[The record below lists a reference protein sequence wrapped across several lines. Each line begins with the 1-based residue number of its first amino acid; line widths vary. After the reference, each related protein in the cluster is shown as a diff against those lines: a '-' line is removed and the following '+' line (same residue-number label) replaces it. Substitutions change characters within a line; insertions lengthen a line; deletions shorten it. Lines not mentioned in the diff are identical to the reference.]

1 MKAIVCTKYGAP
13 DVLQLKELEKPT
25 PRDNEALIKI
35 YATTVET
42 GDCEMRR
49 FQIPILYWLFLR
61 IMMGLIKPRKNT
73 ILGQQLAGEVE
84 SVGKDVKRF
93 KKGDKVY
100 ATTGIGFSAYAEYI
114 CLPEELQGMGGVM
127 AIMPTNMNYE
137 QAAAVPVG
145 GLNSLHF
152 LRKAK
157 IQSGE
162 KILIYGTSGS
172 IGTFAV
178 QLAKHF
184 GADVTGVC
192 STSKMELVKSLG
204 ADKVIDYTK
213 EDFTKSGQIY
223 DVIFDTIGK
232 SPFSHS
238 LKSLK
243 SNGRYLLANPTLF
256 QQIRGL
262 WISMTSSKKVIF
274 EIANEKA
281 EDLTYLKELVE
292 KGKITTVI
300 DRRYP
305 LEQMVEA
312 HRYVE
317 EGHKKG
323 NVIITMEQSH
333 SN

>member
-1 MKAIVCTKYGAP
+1 MKAIVCTKYGPP
-13 DVLQLKELEKPT
+13 DVLRLKELEKPI
-25 PRDNEALIKI
+25 PRDNEVLIKI

-100 ATTGIGFSAYAEYI
+100 ATTGIGFSAYAEYV
-114 CLPEELQGMGGVM
+114 CLPEEQQGMAGVM
-127 AIMPTNMNYE
+127 AIMPTTMNYE

-152 LRKAK
+152 LSKAK
-157 IQSGE
+157 IQTGE

-178 QLAKHF
+178 QLARHF
-184 GADVTGVC
+184 GAEVTGVC

-213 EDFTKSGQIY
+213 EDFTKNGQTY

-232 SPFSHS
+232 SPFSYG

-243 SNGRYLLANPTLF
+243 DNGRYLLANPTLL
-256 QQIRGL
+256 QQIKGI

-281 EDLTYLKELVE
+281 EDLTYLKELIE
-292 KGKITTVI
+292 KGKLTTVI
-300 DRRYP
+300 ERRYP

-323 NVIITMEQSH
+323 NVIVTVEQSH
-333 SN
+333 SI